1 MFSTVTHLSFYLLTS
16 GAEGAGVS
24 ASLSTLAPRCWFLL
38 VAMVTG
44 VRQYL
49 VVLVASMACRNS
61 WARDQTHTVAAT
73 PSHCSDNT

>member
-44 VRQYL
+44 VRHYP
-49 VVLVASMACRNS
+49 VVLVAS
-61 WARDQTHTVAAT
+61 
-73 PSHCSDNT
+73 P

>member
-16 GAEGAGVS
+16 SAEGAGVS
-24 ASLSTLAPRCWFLL
+24 ASLSTLAPCCWFLL

-49 VVLVASMACRNS
+49 VVLVAS
-61 WARDQTHTVAAT
+61 
-73 PSHCSDNT
+73 P